1 MDLKRIADRYIKKTS
16 NREETIFENGDT
28 EDIISVILRA
38 DGMAAHFTEQFAPYL
53 RGQTTKETAE
63 NVWNFVKAHIRYRKD
78 RVGHE
83 RVKSPGKLWEDGEGD
98 CKSYSVFMGSIY
110 RNLGLAYKYR
120 FAHYPSG
127 RLDRDVNHVFPV
139 VIDERG
145 REIPTDAVADYFNYE
160 EPYEY
165 AIDYDPETGRQAIN
179 GVAGFQIP
187 TWVKYAF
194 AIMLGIGICQ
204 WANNN
209 D

>member
-16 NREETIFENGDT
+16 NREETIFESGDT

-38 DGMAAHFTEQFAPYL
+38 DSLAPDFTAQFAPYL
-53 RGQTTKETAE
+53 RGRTTKETAE

-83 RVKSPGKLWEDGEGD
+83 RVKSPGKLWEDREGD
-98 CKSYSVFMGSIY
+98 CKSYSVFIASIFK
-110 RNLGLAYKYR
+110 NLGIQYKYR
-120 FAHYPSG
+120 FAHYPNG

-139 VIDERG
+139 AIDQRG

-165 AIDYDPETGRQAIN
+165 AIDYDPQTGQQAAAVN
-179 GVAGFQIP
+179 GLFDFPQ
-187 TWVKYAF
+187 WLKYAF
-194 AIMLGIGICQ
+194 AVFVGIAICQ
-204 WANNN
+204 WAN